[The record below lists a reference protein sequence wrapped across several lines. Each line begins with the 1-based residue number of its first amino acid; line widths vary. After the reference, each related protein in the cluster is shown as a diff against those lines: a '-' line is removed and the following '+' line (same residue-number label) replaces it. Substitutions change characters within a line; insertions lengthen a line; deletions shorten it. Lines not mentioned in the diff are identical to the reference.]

1 MYKLIDILNEY
12 KYSDDY
18 TLGLAKQFKHMRDFK
33 KAYPLVYRT
42 ALNRKDLMNRI
53 WDLMEPLGN
62 KFNKIV
68 YIYTFPEEK
77 DEDGNPVKYAYVGLT
92 ADKDRRAQQ
101 HKQDIEQK
109 ASPIITHMK
118 KSGNTPAYKELSDYI
133 DYKRAVDLE
142 CSTMREYRANGWILL
157 NKVECG
163 GLGGGERKQ
172 SDDDLMNIAKN
183 YNTVRDFRE
192 QDPKAYS
199 LAAGRKILSNITKHM
214 SREQASYT
222 DDELRKIAKQY
233 DTKDEFRKKN
243 KSAYQSA
250 WRKGVLDDISKH
262 MKPLRNVYTDQEILD
277 IGVKYKG
284 MGEFKRLEPAVYQ
297 TAQKRGLL
305 ATINQQMK
313 DNVSPPVGNVK

>member
-1 MYKLIDILNEY
+1 
-12 KYSDDY
+12 
-18 TLGLAKQFKHMRDFK
+18 
-33 KAYPLVYRT
+33 
-42 ALNRKDLMNRI
+42 
-53 WDLMEPLGN
+53 
-62 KFNKIV
+62 
-68 YIYTFPEEK
+68 
-77 DEDGNPVKYAYVGLT
+77 
-92 ADKDRRAQQ
+92 
-101 HKQDIEQK
+101 
-109 ASPIITHMK
+109 
-118 KSGNTPAYKELSDYI
+118 
-133 DYKRAVDLE
+133 
-142 CSTMREYRANGWILL
+142 
-157 NKVECG
+157 
-163 GLGGGERKQ
+163 
-172 SDDDLMNIAKN
+172 
-183 YNTVRDFRE
+183 
-192 QDPKAYS
+192 
-199 LAAGRKILSNITKHM
+199 M